1 MIVLEVVG
9 YIVFWLIMVLSIAV
23 IPFGIPGT
31 FVIVANALVYGWLT
45 DFADVTWKLLGILLL
60 IAIVVEAIEFF
71 LGAAA
76 AGKYG
81 GSRLG
86 MIGAIVGGFLG
97 AVWGTPVVPPIGI
110 ILGAFVG
117 AFAGAALFEYIDSRD
132 WNRALRVGYGA
143 FLGTV
148 GGRLTKIAAAVA
160 MVVMVGYSLV

>member
-9 YIVFWLIMVLSIAV
+9 YIVFWLVMMISIAV
-23 IPFGIPGT
+23 IPFGFPGT
-31 FVIVANALVYGWLT
+31 FVIVINALVYGWLT

-60 IAIVVEAIEFF
+60 IAIVVEVIEFF

-86 MIGAIVGGFLG
+86 MIGAIVGGFIG
-97 AVWGTPVVPPIGI
+97 AVWGTPVIPPIGI
-110 ILGAFVG
+110 LFGAFIG
-117 AFAGAALFEYIDSRD
+117 AFGGAALFEYIDSRD
-132 WNRALRVGYGA
+132 WNRSLRVGYGA

-160 MVVMVGYSLV
+160 MVVMVGYSIV